1 MQQQSSCS
9 TPPLPTRPLHPDP
22 LEAAPSFFH
31 FLCGWTFDEGE
42 ISLDEFVIEF
52 FLKRGAPT
60 SQMEVRA
67 RLWLRVSIEGCSV
80 AVGVASCRCC
90 CCRCWLNRAAS
101 PASIPVR
108 CRTQACCTTWPAGT
122 PTGAL
127 SKHGWPCIT
136 PSVPLPPRAGLLYET
151 GLVLSA
157 SSSLPA

>member
-9 TPPLPTRPLHPDP
+9 TQPLPTRPLHPDP

-67 RLWLRVSIEGCSV
+67 WLWLRVSIEGCCCGSGKMPLLLLPLLAQPCSV
-80 AVGVASCRCC
+80 PCLHSRPLQNASMLHNMASWYPHRCAVQA
-90 CCRCWLNRAAS
+90 WLAVHHTFSS
-101 PASIPVR
+101 PP
-108 CRTQACCTTWPAGT
+108 PKG
-122 PTGAL
+122 G
-127 SKHGWPCIT
+127 
-136 PSVPLPPRAGLLYET
+136 PSV
-151 GLVLSA
+151 
-157 SSSLPA
+157 